1 MMTKDDVKQF
11 MAAHWLSEIDRFLP
25 KGLEYWEKHF
35 VAGERAAPVGEG
47 RLRLVLYTE
56 EHQYYITVRPPEGSY
71 TDHEKLP
78 ERGEDA
84 TPEAARIYSETYGYL
99 GATVSARKAQP
110 GEVTMGG
117 RDLPDGPFCRATWD
131 KIVQGILA
139 FELLPIVERYPKIMT
154 LKSSVKIVEFQN
166 VRVRRPVLLFNPA
179 QVRTDKEVKQP
190 LDALLEVDGDVYIV
204 DCLNTVRET
213 LKARGV
219 QLPHPA
225 EVSIAKD
232 IFYDRCDDGTS
243 KEEPAGGSAP
253 DVSESEQTPNTD
265 YVVKQKVPEDPE
277 AEPTR
282 G

>member
-1 MMTKDDVKQF
+1 MTKDDVIQF

-25 KGLEYWEKHF
+25 KGSEYWEKHF
-35 VAGERAAPVGEG
+35 ASGERAAPVGEG

-56 EHQYYITVRPPEGSY
+56 DHQYYITVRPPEGNY
-71 TDHEKLP
+71 MDHEKLP

-139 FELLPIVERYPKIMT
+139 FELLPIVEHYPKTMT
-154 LKSSVKIVEFQN
+154 VGDGVRIVEFQN
-166 VRVRRPVLLFNPA
+166 VRVRRPVVLFNPA
-179 QVRTDKEVKQP
+179 QIRTDKEVKQP

-204 DCLNTVRET
+204 DCLDTIRET

-225 EVSIAKD
+225 EVSIAQD
-232 IFYDRCDDGTS
+232 IFYDRNDDGTA
-243 KEEPAGGSAP
+243 KEEPAGSGAP
-253 DVSESEQTPNTD
+253 DV
-265 YVVKQKVPEDPE
+265 VVKQKVPRSAPKGSRRYNR
-277 AEPTR
+277 EPDNR
-282 G
+282 HIE